1 MSFLDSVIEWFFPNP
16 ILPQYIASDVI
27 EDCLGASE
35 SQLPNEFLALLVAE
49 HSSNVEIVDRTTIDD
64 AYIITSYY
72 VVPGTESG
80 PTSASLKSMNVPV
93 HGKVVGSFHSHPSGA
108 LRPSQED
115 LNMFQKHPVN
125 IIAGPPFTMGSWR
138 VFNPR
143 GEPSTIDVVDIA
155 DNDLSGVWA
164 DEFDRL

>member
-1 MSFLDSVIEWFFPNP
+1 MSLFNKFLTWVFPTP
-16 ILPQYIASDVI
+16 IFPQYIASNVL

-35 SQLPNEFLALLVAE
+35 TQLPNEFLALLVAE
-49 HSSNVEIVDRTTIDD
+49 HSSDVEITDRKSVEDE
-64 AYIITSYY
+64 YIITSYY

-80 PTSASLKSMNVPV
+80 PTSASLKGMNVPI

-125 IIAGPPFTMGSWR
+125 IIAGPPFDMDSWR
-138 VFNPR
+138 VFNPQ
-143 GEPSTIDVVDIA
+143 GDPTTIDVVDIA

-164 DEFDRL
+164 EEFDRL